1 MKKDLVSADR
11 AKAAAAAPSA
21 PDLAAEFLD
30 RRTPLARVRNLLHR
44 YPALSPGIVLVVAV
58 VVFGI
63 ISPRFFFVNNLSLIT
78 QQVAVVGTLAIGQ
91 TLIILTAGI
100 DLSVGAIMVLASM
113 VVAQTASHNHVP
125 AVLSL
130 LLGLLVGL
138 GAGAVNGLL
147 VTRLKLP
154 PFIVTLGTLNIFI
167 ALTLLYS
174 NSASV
179 IGQDIPALITATGAT
194 FPVFGVGVT
203 YGVVLML
210 VLYVIMAFVLGRT
223 AWGKHVYAVGDD
235 KEAARL
241 TGISVNR
248 VLVFGIRLV
257 LAGTV
262 VLMEGRHAPDI
273 GLYIPV
279 RVGVWGALRRSWQLV
294 KGKFWR
300 VFGILLF
307 GGLVVQIIG
316 YALQFGI
323 TALVLTLGSW
333 ADSSGATV
341 VAVVVSVA
349 VGILTLM
356 TLIASLAFMSAVQA
370 LIYLDLR
377 VRREGLDL
385 WMRPALRVEET
396 A

>member
-1 MKKDLVSADR
+1 MAEQNMHLHDDVATEPLRPWLPADLLDNAARTISDNKTIMLGLPVLAGIALVAVQAVLTEVAVPGGLPGFFGSDDPFGQAGAALLLTYGVQVVLFSVVSSMLSGIIA
-11 AKAAAAAPSA
+11 
-21 PDLAAEFLD
+21 LAAV
-30 RRTPLARVRNLLHR
+30 RSQLAHRVGPRELMRLVR
-44 YPALSPGIVLVVAV
+44 PALPALAVVGLMQSLSFMLLIGGWGLAVLGIGAGADAAISSDAAGAVAV
-58 VVFGI
+58 V
-63 ISPRFFFVNNLSLIT
+63 
-78 QQVAVVGTLAIGQ
+78 
-91 TLIILTAGI
+91 
-100 DLSVGAIMVLASM
+100 MM
-113 VVAQTASHNHVP
+113 
-125 AVLSL
+125 
-130 LLGLLVGL
+130 LVG
-138 GAGAVNGLL
+138 
-147 VTRLKLP
+147 
-154 PFIVTLGTLNIFI
+154 
-167 ALTLLYS
+167 
-174 NSASV
+174 
-179 IGQDIPALITATGAT
+179 
-194 FPVFGVGVT
+194 GV
-203 YGVVLML
+203 L
-210 VLYVIMAFVLGRT
+210 
-223 AWGKHVYAVGDD
+223 
-235 KEAARL
+235 
-241 TGISVNR
+241 

>member
-1 MKKDLVSADR
+1 MADQNMHLHDDVATEPLRPWLPADLLDNAARTISDNKTIMLGLPVLAGIGLVAVQAVLTEVAVPGGLPGFFGADDPFGQAGAALLLTYGLQVVLFSVVSSMLSGIIA
-11 AKAAAAAPSA
+11 
-21 PDLAAEFLD
+21 LAAV
-30 RRTPLARVRNLLHR
+30 RSQLAHGIGPRELLKLVR
-44 YPALSPGIVLVVAV
+44 PALPALAVVGLLQSLSFMLLIGGWGLAVLGIGAGADAAISSDVAGAVAV
-58 VVFGI
+58 V
-63 ISPRFFFVNNLSLIT
+63 
-78 QQVAVVGTLAIGQ
+78 
-91 TLIILTAGI
+91 
-100 DLSVGAIMVLASM
+100 MM
-113 VVAQTASHNHVP
+113 
-125 AVLSL
+125 
-130 LLGLLVGL
+130 LVG
-138 GAGAVNGLL
+138 
-147 VTRLKLP
+147 
-154 PFIVTLGTLNIFI
+154 
-167 ALTLLYS
+167 
-174 NSASV
+174 
-179 IGQDIPALITATGAT
+179 
-194 FPVFGVGVT
+194 GV
-203 YGVVLML
+203 L
-210 VLYVIMAFVLGRT
+210 
-223 AWGKHVYAVGDD
+223 
-235 KEAARL
+235 
-241 TGISVNR
+241 

-333 ADSSGATV
+333 ADSNGATV
-341 VAVVVSVA
+341 VTVVVSVA
-349 VGILTLM
+349 VGIFTVM
-356 TLIASLAFMSAVQA
+356 MLIASLAFMSAVQA

-385 WMRPALRVEET
+385 WMRPALRLGET

>member
-1 MKKDLVSADR
+1 VADQNMHLHDDVASEPLRPWLPADLLDNAARTISDNKTIMLGLPVLAGIALVAVQAVLTEVAVPGGLPGLLGADDPFGQAGAALLLTYSVQVVLFSVVSSMLSGIIA
-11 AKAAAAAPSA
+11 
-21 PDLAAEFLD
+21 LAAV
-30 RRTPLARVRNLLHR
+30 RSQLAHRVCPRELMRLVR
-44 YPALSPGIVLVVAV
+44 PALPAL
-58 VVFGI
+58 
-63 ISPRFFFVNNLSLIT
+63 
-78 QQVAVVGTLAIGQ
+78 AVVGLMQSLSFMLLIGGWG
-91 TLIILTAGI
+91 L
-100 DLSVGAIMVLASM
+100 
-113 VVAQTASHNHVP
+113 
-125 AVLSL
+125 AVL
-130 LLGLLVGL
+130 GI
-138 GAGAVNGLL
+138 GAGADAA
-147 VTRLKLP
+147 
-154 PFIVTLGTLNIFI
+154 ISSD
-167 ALTLLYS
+167 A
-174 NSASV
+174 A
-179 IGQDIPALITATGAT
+179 GA
-194 FPVFGVGVT
+194 VA
-203 YGVVLML
+203 VVLML
-210 VLYVIMAFVLGRT
+210 VGGVL
-223 AWGKHVYAVGDD
+223 
-235 KEAARL
+235 
-241 TGISVNR
+241 

-349 VGILTLM
+349 VGIFTLM

-385 WMRPALRVEET
+385 WMRPALRLEES